1 MCGDRQPKGMYG
13 REAVNAV
20 HEEKTMGKRLYVGN
34 LPYSADEARLKEL
47 FEAHGEVSEVN
58 VIRDRFTEQHK
69 GFAFVEMNSLE
80 AANVAKEKFNGH
92 DLHGKALKVDEA
104 KPKTEWRGR

>member
-1 MCGDRQPKGMYG
+1 M
-13 REAVNAV
+13 
-20 HEEKTMGKRLYVGN
+20 MGKRLYVGN

-69 GFAFVEMNSLE
+69 GFAFVEMASDDE
-80 AANVAKEKFNGH
+80 A
-92 DLHGKALKVDEA
+92 GKAIGALDGTEMDGRQIKVNEA
-104 KPKTEWRGR
+104 REREAGGGRSGGGGGGRY